1 MQFQRYQLL
10 NAMLDRNISQT
21 KLAKLTGISRYTI
34 IKYCAGTSVPR
45 VDNLVTLASVL
56 DKDIYYFFDAGTEY
70 AKVIHAHYEV
80 VPNQHKNQVVP
91 DVRCS
96 NCHRVLKHK
105 KENYCSHCGAKFDK
119 ERK

>member
-1 MQFQRYQLL
+1 MKFDRYQLL

-21 KLAKLTGISRYTI
+21 KLAKLTGISRCTI
-34 IKYCAGTSVPR
+34 NQYCAGTRVPR
-45 VDNLVTLASVL
+45 IDNLVTMASVL
-56 DKDIYYFFDAGTEY
+56 DKDIYYFLDAETEFV
-70 AKVIHAHYEV
+70 KVIHAHYEV

-105 KENYCSHCGAKFDK
+105 QENYCSHCGAKFDK
-119 ERK
+119 EAK